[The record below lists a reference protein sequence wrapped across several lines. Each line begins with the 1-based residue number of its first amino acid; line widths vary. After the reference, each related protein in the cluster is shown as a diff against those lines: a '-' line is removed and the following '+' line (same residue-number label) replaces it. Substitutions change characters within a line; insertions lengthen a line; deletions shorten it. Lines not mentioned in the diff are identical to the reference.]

1 MRIDTVAQRPAFA
14 APVREPQSSAPGLT
28 AAPAAPAPPVPP
40 VALAPEVT
48 PPRLDDAIASANAS
62 MRSVATN
69 LQFEKDSSSGKMV
82 VRVIDTETQQILRQM
97 PSEEMLA
104 MSKALDR
111 LQGLMVHL
119 RV

>member
-1 MRIDTVAQRPAFA
+1 MRIDTLAQRPAFA
-14 APVREPQSSAPGLT
+14 APAHEPQTAMPRLPAAPV
-28 AAPAAPAPPVPP
+28 APAAYV
-40 VALAPEVT
+40 PEVAQIH
-48 PPRLDDAIASANAS
+48 LDDAIARTNAS

-69 LQFEKDSSSGKMV
+69 LQFEKDSSSGKTV
-82 VRVIDTETQQILRQM
+82 VRVIDSETQQVLRQM

>member
-1 MRIDTVAQRPAFA
+1 MNIDTLAQRPAFA
-14 APVREPQSSAPGLT
+14 ATAHEQQT
-28 AAPAAPAPPVPP
+28 AAPRVPATPVAPAPVVPEI
-40 VALAPEVT
+40 AQLH
-48 PPRLDDAIASANAS
+48 LDDAIARTNAS

-69 LQFEKDSSSGKMV
+69 LQFEKDSSSGRTV
-82 VRVIDTETQQILRQM
+82 VRVIDSETQQVLRQM

>member
-1 MRIDTVAQRPAFA
+1 MKIDTAVQRPAFA
-14 APVREPQSSAPGLT
+14 ALVREPQSSAPDSS
-28 AAPAAPAPPVPP
+28 AARAPPVPP

>member
-1 MRIDTVAQRPAFA
+1 MNIDIVKEATLPQGTTAVRKPRAERVPAA
-14 APVREPQSSAPGLT
+14 D
-28 AAPAAPAPPVPP
+28 APA
-40 VALAPEVT
+40 T
-48 PPRLDDAIASANAS
+48 PPQPAAGAAEVDAAIEAANHS

-69 LQFEKDSSSGKMV
+69 LKFEKDTTTGKTV
-82 VRVIDTETQQILRQM
+82 VRVIDSETQQILRQM

-119 RV
+119 KV

>member
-1 MRIDTVAQRPAFA
+1 MRIDTLAQRPAFVAPAHEPHAAAPRQPAAPLSPA
-14 APVREPQSSAPGLT
+14 APV
-28 AAPAAPAPPVPP
+28 
-40 VALAPEVT
+40 PEVAQLH
-48 PPRLDDAIASANAS
+48 LDDAIARTNAS

-69 LQFEKDSSSGKMV
+69 LQFEKDSSSGKTV
-82 VRVIDTETQQILRQM
+82 VRVIDSETQQVLRQM

>member
-1 MRIDTVAQRPAFA
+1 MNIDIVKGTTPPQGAGA
-14 APVREPQSSAPGLT
+14 VRKPRTEN
-28 AAPAAPAPPVPP
+28 APAAEAPPMPP
-40 VALAPEVT
+40 QPAAGTVEV
-48 PPRLDDAIASANAS
+48 DAAIEAANQS

-69 LQFEKDSSSGKMV
+69 LKFEKDTTTGKTV
-82 VRVIDTETQQILRQM
+82 VRVIDSETQKILRQM

-119 RV
+119 KV